1 MESEREE
8 VDELVLERPAIES
21 NSLVIETSS
30 PPRRILSTTG
40 HVKPRGKQG
49 GPPPKAKY
57 SLATDS
63 EPVP

>member
-1 MESEREE
+1 MESERKE
-8 VDELVLERPAIES
+8 VDEVVLERPAKES
-21 NSLVIETSS
+21 NSLVVETSF
-30 PPRRILSTTG
+30 PPRRTLSTTG
-40 HVKPRGKQG
+40 HVKPRGNPG